1 MNLYHGTNK
10 GCFNTLELRGEREN
24 LAEGNGIYMTDT
36 LSVAKDYGCFIHY
49 IEVSEE
55 HISDF
60 TNKENIEKTI
70 LNTLRAISLEDIYY
84 DIDIDSIIE
93 DILYGTGSILNIGR
107 EIGLHLSSYENLT
120 KKYEDVLYDVDSM
133 INTEIK
139 NHIKDVIKYKS
150 KGIDGIV
157 YLCFR
162 NPQVVKVTKI
172 IEINV

>member
-1 MNLYHGTNK
+1 MKLYHGTNK
-10 GCFNTLELRGEREN
+10 GCFDTLQLKGDREN
-24 LAEGNGIYMTDT
+24 LAEGRGIYMTDT
-36 LSVAKDYGCFIHY
+36 LNVAKDYGCYIHH
-49 IEVSEE
+49 IEVNDS

-60 TNKENIEKTI
+60 TNKQYIEKTI
-70 LNTLRAISLEDIYY
+70 QKTLKAISLEDIYY
-84 DIDIDSIIE
+84 DIDMTSIIE

-107 EIGLHLSSYENLT
+107 EIGLQLSSYENLT
-120 KKYEDVLYDVDSM
+120 NKYEDVLHDIDTM

-162 NPQVVKVTKI
+162 NPKVVKVKKI
-172 IEINV
+172 IELN